1 MTIVEEQKKDEQLSS
16 RQQIAIFAV
25 HVIVD
30 FSRRSIYMY
39 ITHTVNRFL
48 IESHLSLRS
57 AIQTSKK

>member
-1 MTIVEEQKKDEQLSS
+1 MMIVEGNKNEQLSS
-16 RQQIAIFAV
+16 RQQMAIFDV
-25 HVIVD
+25 HAIVD

-57 AIQTSKK
+57 AIQTLKK